1 MTTPSHAQ
9 RILHERIDI
18 DALPDGLQKRV
29 EAHAGL
35 EWKTSRDGIGDLR
48 DWLLAQQLYR
58 CVYCQVS
65 IPATSVGLCELDHV
79 LPKGK
84 SRHCDPAKACLDD
97 FDSRQHTD
105 GYPEFTFLVGNLVVS
120 CKQCNAS
127 KQSFDPLA
135 KRSAKPTG
143 FPGQDADYAWVH
155 PHLAPYSRHIAI
167 NENWLYAWHSD
178 KGENTIK
185 ACKLDKSE
193 VLARRHASETLAS
206 QSEDLNHFLFQI
218 IGRIDEIGH
227 RDIRRTLIERFTLGD
242 DTAVALMHA
251 WNGASRKVSE
261 LDKLGREITAL
272 LGERMLATK
281 PKPVPPAAAATAC
294 DAGAPA
300 NASTPGAAAAAAG

>member
-1 MTTPSHAQ
+1 MTTQSYAQ
-9 RILHERIDI
+9 RILHERIDFH
-18 DALPDGLQKRV
+18 ALPDSLKKRV
-29 EAHAGL
+29 EAHVGL

-48 DWLLAQQLYR
+48 SWLLAQQLYR

-65 IPATSVGLCELDHV
+65 IPATSVGLCELDHI

-84 SRHCDPAKACLDD
+84 SHYCDPAKACLDN
-97 FDSRQHTD
+97 FDSRRHTS
-105 GYPEFTFLVGNLVVS
+105 GYPEFTFAPGNLVVS

-143 FPGQDADYAWVH
+143 FPGQEADYAWVH
-155 PHLAPYSRHIAI
+155 PHLTPYSHHISI
-167 NENWLYAWHSD
+167 NENWLYAWHSN

-185 ACKLDKSE
+185 ACKLNKSE

-206 QSEDLNHFLFQI
+206 QSDDLNHFLFQI
-218 IGRIDEIGH
+218 IGRVDEIGH
-227 RDIRRTLIERFTLGD
+227 RDILRTLIERFNLGEH
-242 DTAVALMHA
+242 TAIALIHS

-261 LDKLGREITAL
+261 LEKLGKEITAL

-281 PKPVPPAAAATAC
+281 PKYVPPMITATPSNP
-294 DAGAPA
+294 DAPS
-300 NASTPGAAAAAAG
+300 NTSTPTA